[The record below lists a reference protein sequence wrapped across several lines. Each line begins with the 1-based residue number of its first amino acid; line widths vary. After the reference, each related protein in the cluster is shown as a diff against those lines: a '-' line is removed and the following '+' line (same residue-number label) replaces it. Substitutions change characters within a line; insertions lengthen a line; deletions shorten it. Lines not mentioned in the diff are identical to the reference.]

1 MNRKPIPILLLA
13 TLAACAG
20 PRSFSRATVSPLPD
34 AFACAAR
41 ELGEMGYTLALV
53 DSIGGVVQ
61 GQREITGIREAARRG
76 AASATEVITVGLAGG
91 PSDRF
96 DELTVTVYMR
106 NYPHGNTIEA
116 TAGLLT
122 VTDKA
127 REQSSPT
134 DDAKRD
140 ARALIAACAV
150 RE

>member
-1 MNRKPIPILLLA
+1 MTPKLLPLVLIAALA
-13 TLAACAG
+13 GCAG
-20 PRSFSRATVSPLPD
+20 PRSYSRSTMSPLPD
-34 AFACAAR
+34 AFACATRQLEA
-41 ELGEMGYTLALV
+41 MGYTLALV

-61 GQREITGIREAARRG
+61 GHREITGLREAARRG

-122 VTDKA
+122 VADKA
-127 REQSSPT
+127 REQSAPS

-140 ARALIAACAV
+140 ARDLLAACAV
-150 RE
+150 RG